1 MPLFL
6 ESLATKILEAGKYLH
21 TIRECGRSPENPMAR
36 SATPPLQYSTDT
48 RELGAAIEAAHKW
61 AAAELMRELMVGGRL
76 MERLASV
83 KHYFL
88 LDQAS
93 ATPSPHKFVPAFAPP
108 RPLTPSSLPSTQGD
122 FFVHFLDS
130 AEEEL
135 VKPVAQIAKGRL
147 QSKLELSLRQ
157 VCGAAATT
165 STSTTS
171 TTSTFTSTSPSA
183 TLRQAAV
190 ADAFKD
196 ALGCELAPYN
206 LTNQLLR
213 VINTMRGSGV
223 APPPQ
228 AADRTPGLD
237 AFTFDYKVEWPLSLV
252 LSKNSITKCYPLLF
266 RHPSRHVT
274 LPSHRPHPHPSTL
287 SGTSSSSAIS
297 STANTSSASS
307 RLHGSPSRRPR
318 PWPPRKTSVRRTAC
332 ASGCSTS
339 YTTSSTT

>member
-1 MPLFL
+1 M
-6 ESLATKILEAGKYLH
+6 G
-21 TIRECGRSPENPMAR
+21 
-36 SATPPLQYSTDT
+36 
-48 RELGAAIEAAHKW
+48 
-61 AAAELMRELMVGGRL
+61 GGRAD
-76 MERLASV
+76 EGVDGGRTADGTPR
-83 KHYFL
+83 FRQAL
-88 LDQAS
+88 LP
-93 ATPSPHKFVPAFAPP
+93 TRPGEKRRPVRVRFPSH
-108 RPLTPSSLPSTQGD
+108 PLSRYPSSAQGD

-165 STSTTS
+165 TSTSTATTSTSTSTFITSSTFTSTTS
-171 TTSTFTSTSPSA
+171 TS

-196 ALGCELAPYN
+196 ALGCDLAPYN

-213 VINTMRGSGV
+213 VINTTRGSGV

-252 LSKNSITKCYPLLF
+252 LSKNSITK
-266 RHPSRHVT
+266 
-274 LPSHRPHPHPSTL
+274 
-287 SGTSSSSAIS
+287 
-297 STANTSSASS
+297 
-307 RLHGSPSRRPR
+307 
-318 PWPPRKTSVRRTAC
+318 
-332 ASGCSTS
+332 
-339 YTTSSTT
+339 

>member
-157 VCGAAATT
+157 VCGAAASSTTTSTSITTSATSTT
-165 STSTTS
+165 STSTT
-171 TTSTFTSTSPSA
+171 SA

-196 ALGCELAPYN
+196 ALGCDLAPYN

-213 VINTMRGSGV
+213 VINTTRGSGV

-252 LSKNSITKCYPLLF
+252 LSKNSITN
-266 RHPSRHVT
+266 
-274 LPSHRPHPHPSTL
+274 
-287 SGTSSSSAIS
+287 TSSSSA
-297 STANTSSASS
+297 T
-307 RLHGSPSRRPR
+307 PSV
-318 PWPPRKTSVRRTAC
+318 T
-332 ASGCSTS
+332 
-339 YTTSSTT
+339 